1 MSNTIYKLYYNMLE
15 SNGFAMIDYIPLDT
29 VNSDTFFISH
39 SIDSIKSNSFSIP
52 FTVSVSKNQT
62 PYIND
67 EEMIISIREK
77 IDFVASGKNYATIKN
92 IGKDIGK
99 EDYKD
104 YVPLRQSDL
113 PNGFIEIKGINE

>member
-1 MSNTIYKLYYNMLE
+1 MSNSICKLYYNMLE
-15 SNGFAMIDYIPLDT
+15 SNSFGIIDYLQLDT

-52 FTVSVSKNQT
+52 FTIAVSKNQV
-62 PYIND
+62 PYLN
-67 EEMIISIREK
+67 EEEIIMVIREK
-77 IDFVASGKNYATIKN
+77 VAFAASGPNYTKIKN
-92 IGKDIGK
+92 NGKDIGR

-113 PNGFIEIKGINE
+113 PNGFIEMKGVNE

>member
-1 MSNTIYKLYYNMLE
+1 MLE